1 MRKVELKVLEQIKY
15 ETIKRLVESGPDS
28 AKKKRAALKI
38 NCSVHTVNRLMRV
51 YKSEGKEGF
60 SHKNKGRSPS
70 IKTDE
75 KVKREIIDLYLSKYS
90 DANLVNFASIVKED
104 MGLEISA
111 ETIRLWLIDEDVVS
125 PKAHR
130 STKKKVN
137 KRLKERLVTAR
148 SKNESNTII
157 KKIELSS
164 RKESHP
170 RRERCKYLGETIQM
184 DASEHTWVEG
194 VKWHLHLAI
203 DDASG
208 MVVGAYFD
216 YQETLNGYYHVLHQ
230 IIERYG
236 IPATL
241 YTDRRTVFDYV
252 RKKRAFDYE
261 DAFTQFS
268 YACHKLGIEIKT
280 TSVPEAKGRIERLNG
295 TFQSRLPI
303 ELRRANVR
311 RIEEANEFVLSYL
324 DKYNKEFALQLNI
337 TKTVF
342 VPQSSNEK
350 INQILSV
357 LSVRTV
363 DGGNCVKFKNAFYM
377 PINTIGN
384 DVLIEPGNKVLMVE
398 TFDNKLYL
406 NYCDE
411 LFKLRQLK
419 TNNEYSKEFDVE
431 HKEIK
436 IKWTVPKNHPWR
448 TQDFLHFMSK
458 QKHRKSINQNLC

>member
-15 ETIKRLVESGPDS
+15 ETIKKLVENGPDPI
-28 AKKKRAALKI
+28 KNKRAALKI
-38 NCSVHTVNRLMRV
+38 NCSVHTVNRLIRV
-51 YKSEGKEGF
+51 YLSEGKEGF

-70 IKTDE
+70 IRIDE
-75 KVKREIIDLYLSKYS
+75 IIKKEIIDTYISKYT
-90 DANLVNFASIVKED
+90 DTNLIHYASIVKDD
-104 MGLEISA
+104 MGIDISP
-111 ETIRLWLIDEDVVS
+111 ETIRLWLLNEDVVS

-137 KRLKERLVTAR
+137 KRLKDRLIIAK
-148 SKNESNTII
+148 SKKETNTII
-157 KKIELSS
+157 KKIELSDRES
-164 RKESHP
+164 SHP
-170 RRERCKYLGETIQM
+170 RRERCKYLGEMIQM
-184 DASEHTWVEG
+184 DASEYNWVG
-194 VKWHLHLAI
+194 NVKWHLHLAI

-208 MVVGAYFD
+208 KVVGAFFD

-230 IIERYG
+230 IIDRYG
-236 IPATL
+236 IPAML

-261 DAFTQFS
+261 DTYTQFS

-280 TSVPEAKGRIERLNG
+280 TSVPQAKGRIERLNG
-295 TFQSRLPI
+295 TFQSRLPV
-303 ELRRANVR
+303 ELRRANVKT
-311 RIEEANEFVLSYL
+311 IEEANEFVLSYL

-337 TKTVF
+337 TKSVF
-342 VPQSSNEK
+342 VPQSNKEK

-377 PINTIGN
+377 PVNRGGN

-398 TFDNKLYL
+398 TFDGELYL

-411 LFKLRQLK
+411 LFRLRQLK
-419 TNNEYSKEFDVE
+419 TNSEYSKEFDIE
-431 HKEIK
+431 QEQIK
-436 IKWTVPKNHPWR
+436 KTWTVPKNHPWK
-448 TQDFLHFMSK
+448 TQDFLHFTSK
-458 QKHRKSINQNLC
+458 QKHRQSIKQNLC